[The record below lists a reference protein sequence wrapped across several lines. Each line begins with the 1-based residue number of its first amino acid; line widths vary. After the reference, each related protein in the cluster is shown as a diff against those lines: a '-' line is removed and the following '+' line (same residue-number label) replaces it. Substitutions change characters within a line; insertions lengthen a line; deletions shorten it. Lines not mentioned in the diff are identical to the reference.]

1 MKITFYAHAS
11 FRLEGD
17 GLTVITDPYTPA
29 KAKFDPINEAADIV
43 LMSSATDDFHSD
55 PSHVLGNPV
64 VINTLHLPP
73 EGTVVKGLA
82 VKSYP
87 ATESLTFDYQSEYGR
102 DPDANALYHF
112 TIGGIRFLHMGDI
125 GTPVPQGHLDVLKD
139 QVDVLLALTGEH
151 ATIALDDLDDVI
163 AQIGPRAVIPM
174 HYFSPKGVL
183 KIEPVE
189 TFTARLPA
197 HRVTQVGATSLTLTP
212 EMLPP
217 KGQPPQIYVLE
228 QSR

>member
-17 GLTVITDPYTPA
+17 GLTVITDPFTPA
-29 KAKFDPINEAADIV
+29 ISHFDPINEPADIV
-43 LMSSATDDFHSD
+43 LMSSATDDFHCD
-55 PSHVLGNPV
+55 ASHVTGTPEV
-64 VINTLHLPP
+64 VNTLVLPP
-73 EGTVVKGLA
+73 EGVTVKGLK
-82 VKSYP
+82 VKSFP

-112 TIGGIRFLHMGDI
+112 TLGGLRFLHMGDI
-125 GTPVPQGHLDVLKD
+125 GTAIPQGHIDVLKG

-151 ATIALDDLDDVI
+151 ATIGLDDLDDAI
-163 AQIGPRAVIPM
+163 TQIGPRAVIPM
-174 HYFSPKGVL
+174 HYFSPRGVL

-189 TFTARLPA
+189 TFLNRLPA
-197 HRVTQVGATSLTLTP
+197 DRITKVGKTSMDLTP
-212 EMLPP
+212 AMLPAV
-217 KGQPPQIYVLE
+217 GQPPHIWVLE